1 MNATC
6 TDFSYTK
13 VNVDYLFIRLE
24 PVCQFP
30 VSVDDISAANEDL
43 GHPMDRAI
51 TTGIIEFGNN

>member
-24 PVCQFP
+24 PVCQFR
-30 VSVDDISAANEDL
+30 VSVDDISAANEDF